1 MNDTPDARGRALLE
15 TLCGDGNALA
25 HFPDDFRRYT
35 LEHLFGDVWQ
45 GADLALQERSL
56 VTCTILVALA
66 REPEQRF
73 HFAAARRL
81 GVPREKLVAMITH
94 AAHYAGWP
102 NAVGALRSLNEVW
115 PEAPAA

>member
-1 MNDTPDARGRALLE
+1 MSEEQATKGRALLARLTTTPDAIE
-15 TLCGDGNALA
+15 R
-25 HFPDDFRRYT
+25 FPKRFRDYT

-45 GADLALQERSL
+45 GEALALEERSL
-56 VTCTILVALA
+56 VTCTILTALA

-81 GVPREKLVAMITH
+81 GVPRDKLVEMITH

-102 NAVGALRSLNEVW
+102 NAVGALRSLEEVW
-115 PEAPAA
+115 PSAE

>member
-1 MNDTPDARGRALLE
+1 MSDDRAAKGRALLE
-15 TLCGDGNALA
+15 KLTNNPGAIDR
-25 HFPDDFRRYT
+25 FPERFRDYT

-45 GADLALQERSL
+45 GEALALTERSL
-56 VTCTILVALA
+56 ITCTILTALA

-81 GVPREKLVAMITH
+81 GIPRDKLVEMITH

-102 NAVGALRSLNEVW
+102 NAVGALRSLEDVW
-115 PEAPAA
+115 PSGE

>member
-1 MNDTPDARGRALLE
+1 MSDERAAAGRALLE
-15 TLCGDGNALA
+15 RLCGDPDALA
-25 HFPDDFRRYT
+25 KFPTPFREYT

-45 GADLALQERSL
+45 DAALPLEERSL
-56 VTCTILVALA
+56 VTCTILTALA

-81 GVPREKLVAMITH
+81 GLPRAKLVAMITH

-115 PEAPAA
+115 PEDA

>member
-1 MNDTPDARGRALLE
+1 MSKDRAALGRAMLE
-15 TLCGDGNALA
+15 RLSGKAGAVDSM
-25 HFPDDFRRYT
+25 PDRLREYT

-45 GADLALQERSL
+45 GDALALEERSL
-56 VTCTILVALA
+56 VTCTILTALA

-81 GVPREKLVAMITH
+81 GIPRAKIVEMITH

-102 NAVGALRSLNEVW
+102 NAVGALRSLTEVW
-115 PEAPAA
+115 PEET

>member
-1 MNDTPDARGRALLE
+1 MSNDKREKGREMMKA
-15 TLCGDGNALA
+15 LCGNPDGADG
-25 HFPDDFRRYT
+25 FPEKFRTYT

-45 GADLALQERSL
+45 GEALALEERSL
-56 VTCTILVALA
+56 VTCTILTALA

-73 HFAAARRL
+73 HFAAAKRL
-81 GVPREKLVAMITH
+81 GIPRDKILEMIIH

-115 PEAPAA
+115 PEE

>member
-1 MNDTPDARGRALLE
+1 MNDDRRDKGRALLE
-15 TLCGDGNALA
+15 QLCGDADAVNRMPAR
-25 HFPDDFRRYT
+25 FRDYT

-45 GADLALQERSL
+45 GEALALQERSL
-56 VTCTILVALA
+56 VTCTILTALA

-81 GVPREKLVAMITH
+81 GVPREKVLEMFVHT
-94 AAHYAGWP
+94 AHYAGWP

-115 PEAPAA
+115 PEE